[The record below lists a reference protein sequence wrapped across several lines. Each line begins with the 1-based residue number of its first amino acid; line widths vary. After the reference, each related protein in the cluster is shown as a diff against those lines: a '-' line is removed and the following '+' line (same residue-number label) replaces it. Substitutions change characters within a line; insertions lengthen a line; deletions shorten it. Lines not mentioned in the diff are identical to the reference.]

1 MSKSDILADLGA
13 ANAIYVKI
21 WDEIRA
27 AK

>member
-1 MSKSDILADLGA
+1 MSKSDILADIGA
-13 ANAIYVKI
+13 ANALYIKI